1 MFPNALTTDMF
12 GNDNPYRNS
21 MRQMDQMM
29 NSFFGGG
36 FPDPM
41 AGMMMPFGGGMF
53 GNFGSMMGNMNSSM
67 NMMLSGNQP
76 GQSFSS
82 SSTFMSYSSNGPNGQ
97 PQVYKASTST
107 RTGPGG
113 IKETK
118 KAVCDSR
125 TGVKKLAIG
134 HHIGDRAH
142 IVERQQNLYSG
153 DQEENQEYINLE
165 DGSSSKMYAVT
176 SSVPQGGHLSP
187 LLFSLFVNSLPQWL
201 TQAKC
206 LLYAYEA
213 EEFNNEWRN
222 KAQTLNSHRSRYLPY
237 THRVQNSSV
246 PLKRHLKA
254 LPPPPSTLRNS
265 EVLPIE
271 SQQDQGR
278 KRAAK
283 QRTPKK
289 IQQYP
294 VNDA

>member
-1 MFPNALTTDMF
+1 MKSDLE
-12 GNDNPYRNS
+12 GNS

-29 NSFFGGG
+29 NSFFGG

-53 GNFGSMMGNMNSSM
+53 GNFGSMMSNM
-67 NMMLSGNQP
+67 NMMNSGNHP

-118 KAVCDSR
+118 KAVSDSR

-142 IVERQQNLYSG
+142 IVERQQNMYSG
-153 DQEENQEYINLE
+153 DQEENQEYINLDDNE
-165 DGSSSKMYAVT
+165 G
-176 SSVPQGGHLSP
+176 
-187 LLFSLFVNSLPQWL
+187 
-201 TQAKC
+201 
-206 LLYAYEA
+206 
-213 EEFNNEWRN
+213 EEFDNEWRN
-222 KAQTLNSHRSRYLPY
+222 KAQILNSHRSRYLPY
-237 THRVQNSSV
+237 TPRIQNSSI
-246 PLKRHLKA
+246 PLKRNLKA
-254 LPPPPSTLRNS
+254 LPPPSTSRNS
-265 EVLPIE
+265 DVLPIE
-271 SQQDQGR
+271 GQQDQGR

>member
-1 MFPNALTTDMF
+1 MFPNALMADMF
-12 GNDNPYRNS
+12 GNDNPYRSS

-29 NSFFGGG
+29 NSFFGG

-53 GNFGSMMGNMNSSM
+53 GNFDSMMGNMNNSM
-67 NMMLSGNQP
+67 SMMESGNHP

-118 KAVCDSR
+118 KAVSDSR

-142 IVERQQNLYSG
+142 IVERQQNVYSG
-153 DQEENQEYINLE
+153 DQEENQEYINLN
-165 DGSSSKMYAVT
+165 DD
-176 SSVPQGGHLSP
+176 
-187 LLFSLFVNSLPQWL
+187 
-201 TQAKC
+201 
-206 LLYAYEA
+206 EA

-222 KAQTLNSHRSRYLPY
+222 KAQNLNSHRSRYLPY
-237 THRVQNSSV
+237 TH
-246 PLKRHLKA
+246 
-254 LPPPPSTLRNS
+254 S
-265 EVLPIE
+265 EVLPVE
-271 SQQDQGR
+271 GQQDQGR

-294 VNDA
+294 ANDA

>member
-1 MFPNALTTDMF
+1 MFPNALTTDIF

-29 NSFFGGG
+29 NSFFGG

-53 GNFGSMMGNMNSSM
+53 GNFGSMMSNM
-67 NMMLSGNQP
+67 NMMNSGNHP

-118 KAVCDSR
+118 KAVSDSR

-142 IVERQQNLYSG
+142 IVERQQNMYSG
-153 DQEENQEYINLE
+153 DQEENQEYINLDDNE
-165 DGSSSKMYAVT
+165 G
-176 SSVPQGGHLSP
+176 
-187 LLFSLFVNSLPQWL
+187 
-201 TQAKC
+201 
-206 LLYAYEA
+206 
-213 EEFNNEWRN
+213 EEFDNEWRN
-222 KAQTLNSHRSRYLPY
+222 KAQILNSHRSRYLPY
-237 THRVQNSSV
+237 T
-246 PLKRHLKA
+246 
-254 LPPPPSTLRNS
+254 PSD
-265 EVLPIE
+265 VLPIE
-271 SQQDQGR
+271 GQQDQGR

>member
-76 GQSFSS
+76 SQSFSS

-118 KAVCDSR
+118 KAVSDSR

-142 IVERQQNLYSG
+142 IVERQQNVYSG

-165 DGSSSKMYAVT
+165 DD
-176 SSVPQGGHLSP
+176 
-187 LLFSLFVNSLPQWL
+187 
-201 TQAKC
+201 
-206 LLYAYEA
+206 EA

-222 KAQTLNSHRSRYLPY
+222 KAQNMNSHRSRYLPY

-254 LPPPPSTLRNS
+254 LPPPSSTLRNS

>member
-1 MFPNALTTDMF
+1 MFPNALMADMF

-29 NSFFGGG
+29 NSIFGGG

-53 GNFGSMMGNMNSSM
+53 GNFGSMMGNMNNPM
-67 NMMLSGNQP
+67 NMMTSGNHP

-118 KAVCDSR
+118 KAVSDSR

-153 DQEENQEYINLE
+153 DQEENQEYINL
-165 DGSSSKMYAVT
+165 DDD
-176 SSVPQGGHLSP
+176 
-187 LLFSLFVNSLPQWL
+187 
-201 TQAKC
+201 
-206 LLYAYEA
+206 EA

-222 KAQTLNSHRSRYLPY
+222 KAQNLNSHRSRYLPY
-237 THRVQNSSV
+237 TH
-246 PLKRHLKA
+246 
-254 LPPPPSTLRNS
+254 S

-271 SQQDQGR
+271 GHQDQGR

>member
-1 MFPNALTTDMF
+1 MFPNALTTTDMF

-29 NSFFGGG
+29 NSFFGG

-53 GNFGSMMGNMNSSM
+53 GNFGSMMGMNNMNNPM
-67 NMMLSGNQP
+67 NMMISGNHP
-76 GQSFSS
+76 GQSFSSS

-113 IKETK
+113 VKETK
-118 KAVCDSR
+118 KAVSDSR

-153 DQEENQEYINLE
+153 DQEENQEYINL
-165 DGSSSKMYAVT
+165 DDD
-176 SSVPQGGHLSP
+176 
-187 LLFSLFVNSLPQWL
+187 
-201 TQAKC
+201 
-206 LLYAYEA
+206 EA
-213 EEFNNEWRN
+213 EEFNNEWRK
-222 KAQTLNSHRSRYLPY
+222 KAQNINSHRSRYLPY
-237 THRVQNSSV
+237 THRVQNTSV
-246 PLKRHLKA
+246 PLKRNLKA
-254 LPPPPSTLRNS
+254 LAPPPPSTARIS
-265 EVLPIE
+265 EVLAVE
-271 SQQDQGR
+271 GHQDQGR

-289 IQQYP
+289 IEQYP

>member
-29 NSFFGGG
+29 NSFFGR

-53 GNFGSMMGNMNSSM
+53 GNFGSMMGNMNNPM
-67 NMMLSGNQP
+67 NMMVSGNNL
-76 GQSFSS
+76 GQSFSSS

-97 PQVYKASTST
+97 PQIYKASTST

-113 IKETK
+113 VKETK
-118 KAVCDSR
+118 KAVSDSR

-142 IVERQQNLYSG
+142 IVERQQNVYSG
-153 DQEENQEYINLE
+153 DQEENQEYINL
-165 DGSSSKMYAVT
+165 DDD
-176 SSVPQGGHLSP
+176 
-187 LLFSLFVNSLPQWL
+187 
-201 TQAKC
+201 
-206 LLYAYEA
+206 EA
-213 EEFNNEWRN
+213 EEFNNEWRK
-222 KAQTLNSHRSRYLPY
+222 KAQNLNSHRSRYLPY

-254 LPPPPSTLRNS
+254 LPPPPSASRNS
-265 EVLPIE
+265 EALAVE
-271 SQQDQGR
+271 GHQDQGR
-278 KRAAK
+278 KRATK

-289 IQQYP
+289 IEQYP

>member
-1 MFPNALTTDMF
+1 MFPNALTTDIF

-29 NSFFGGG
+29 NSVFGG

-53 GNFGSMMGNMNSSM
+53 GNISSMFNMNNLNNM
-67 NMMLSGNQP
+67 NMLVGGNQP
-76 GQSFSS
+76 GQSFS

-118 KAVCDSR
+118 KAVSDSR

-134 HHIGDRAH
+134 RHIGDRAH

-165 DGSSSKMYAVT
+165 DD
-176 SSVPQGGHLSP
+176 
-187 LLFSLFVNSLPQWL
+187 
-201 TQAKC
+201 
-206 LLYAYEA
+206 EA

-222 KAQTLNSHRSRYLPY
+222 KAQHMNSHRSRYLPY
-237 THRVQNSSV
+237 THRAQNSSI
-246 PLKRHLKA
+246 PSKKHLKA
-254 LPPPPSTLRNS
+254 SSTSRNND
-265 EVLPIE
+265 VLAIE
-271 SQQDQGR
+271 EGGSQQEQQQQQQQQPPAKHQGR
-278 KRAAK
+278 KRSAK

>member
-1 MFPNALTTDMF
+1 MFPNALTTTDMF

-29 NSFFGGG
+29 NSFFGG

-53 GNFGSMMGNMNSSM
+53 GNFGSMMGMNNPM
-67 NMMLSGNQP
+67 NMMVGGNHP
-76 GQSFSS
+76 GQSFSSS

-113 IKETK
+113 VKETK
-118 KAVCDSR
+118 KAVSDSR

-142 IVERQQNLYSG
+142 IVERQQNVYSG
-153 DQEENQEYINLE
+153 DQEENQEYINL
-165 DGSSSKMYAVT
+165 DDD
-176 SSVPQGGHLSP
+176 
-187 LLFSLFVNSLPQWL
+187 
-201 TQAKC
+201 
-206 LLYAYEA
+206 EA
-213 EEFNNEWRN
+213 EEFNNEWRK
-222 KAQTLNSHRSRYLPY
+222 KAQNMNSHRSRYLPY

-246 PLKRHLKA
+246 PLKRNLKA
-254 LPPPPSTLRNS
+254 IAPPPSTARIS
-265 EVLPIE
+265 EVLAVE
-271 SQQDQGR
+271 GHQDQGR

-289 IQQYP
+289 IEQYP

>member
-1 MFPNALTTDMF
+1 MFPNALTTDIF
-12 GNDNPYRNS
+12 GNDNPYR

-29 NSFFGGG
+29 NSVFGG

-53 GNFGSMMGNMNSSM
+53 GNFGSMMSNMNNMSNM
-67 NMMLSGNQP
+67 NMMVSGNHP

-82 SSTFMSYSSNGPNGQ
+82 TTFMSYSSNGPNGQ
-97 PQVYKASTST
+97 PQVYKASSST

-118 KAVCDSR
+118 KAVSDSR

-142 IVERQQNLYSG
+142 IIERQQNLYSG

-165 DGSSSKMYAVT
+165 DD
-176 SSVPQGGHLSP
+176 
-187 LLFSLFVNSLPQWL
+187 
-201 TQAKC
+201 
-206 LLYAYEA
+206 EA

-222 KAQTLNSHRSRYLPY
+222 KAQNLNSHRSRYLPY
-237 THRVQNSSV
+237 THKAQNSSV
-246 PLKRHLKA
+246 PSKKHLKA
-254 LPPPPSTLRNS
+254 LPSSTSRKSDVSVIEDTKQPQQPPPAN
-265 EVLPIE
+265 
-271 SQQDQGR
+271 QQGR
-278 KRAAK
+278 KRSAK

>member
-165 DGSSSKMYAVT
+165 DD
-176 SSVPQGGHLSP
+176 
-187 LLFSLFVNSLPQWL
+187 
-201 TQAKC
+201 
-206 LLYAYEA
+206 EA

-222 KAQTLNSHRSRYLPY
+222 KAQNLNSHRSRYLPY
-237 THRVQNSSV
+237 TH
-246 PLKRHLKA
+246 
-254 LPPPPSTLRNS
+254 S